1 MDEDLV
7 IIGRAD
13 GARGP
18 KRAAWGRVL
27 ECWRQS
33 GLGATEFSLQHGI
46 KPKLLFK
53 WRAKLQQCQTSPT
66 AGAFAELEVSPG
78 CPSIEIHLGL
88 ARVMLPFD
96 GNAQRLAMILQA
108 VREAAC

>member
-1 MDEDLV
+1 MDKDLV
-7 IIGRAD
+7 IIGRA
-13 GARGP
+13 GGVREL

-27 ECWRQS
+27 ECWLQS
-33 GLGATEFSLQHGI
+33 GLEATEFSLQHGI
-46 KPKLLFK
+46 KAGLLFK
-53 WRAKLQQCQTSPT
+53 WRAKLQQPPPT
-66 AGAFAELEVSPG
+66 AGSFAELEVLPG

-96 GNAQRLAMILQA
+96 GTAQRLSLILHA